1 MKPEEVAAVVKS
13 VVLLKGGRVALTE
26 DNTIVLLEFE
36 LPEDIK
42 VLQIG
47 ELDIFDVVAAELLVE
62 LGEDMKTEFAWQ
74 IGWEGEDWEG
84 EREEEDSVA
93 LHIG

>member
-62 LGEDMKTEFAWQ
+62 LGEDFAWQ